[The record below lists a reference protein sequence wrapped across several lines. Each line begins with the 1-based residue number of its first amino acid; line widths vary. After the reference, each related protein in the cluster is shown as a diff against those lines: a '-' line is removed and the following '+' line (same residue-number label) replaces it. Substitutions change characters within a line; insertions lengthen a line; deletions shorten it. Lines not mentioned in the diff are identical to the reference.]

1 MIAEAQ
7 NTIEALKTIPEH
19 ARVWIYQS
27 NRNLLPQEVQAIK
40 EAGSSFVAEWNAH
53 GAAMK
58 STFLVLYNRFLVLV
72 ADETA
77 VKASGCSID
86 SSVRLIRQIEQAFN
100 INLLD
105 RLNLA
110 YRNQAGEVCSAQMD
124 NFRKKIEAGEITGE
138 TIVFNNLV
146 ETAGQMKTDWEI
158 SASQSWH
165 KQLL

>member
-1 MIAEAQ
+1 MIVATK
-7 NTIEALKTIPEH
+7 NTVEALQNFPEN

-27 NRNLLPQEVQAIK
+27 NRNLLPQEVEAIQN
-40 EAGSSFVAEWNAH
+40 AGNNFVAEWNAH

-58 STFLVLYNRFLVLV
+58 SAFLVLYNRFLVLV
-72 ADETA
+72 ADESA

-86 SSVRLIRQIEQAFN
+86 SSVRLIRQIEQTFN

-110 YRNQAGEVCSAQMD
+110 YRSQSGELCSLPMD
-124 NFRKKIEAGEITGE
+124 DFKKKIALGEITGE

-146 ETAGQMKTDWEI
+146 ESVGQMKIDWEV
-158 SASQSWH
+158 AATKSWH
-165 KQLL
+165 KQVL